1 MVFFRNFLLKYSVHY
16 KVHMLKCIC
25 WRLFTSQTHQDQEIE
40 HSRYLEASWHLLP
53 VRTHISGTNSDHS
66 PGFYLQRFVLQGY
79 HTYFI
84 NVVHRWC
91 RWRRWLIHVNLL
103 SLLGNITP
111 KYVKEAIFFFLWRWK
126 TCAQLWKNVKTQ
138 DESHRCNVAW
148 KKSDTEYIFHDFIF
162 TKLGIRQN

>member
-1 MVFFRNFLLKYSVHY
+1 MVFFRKFLLKYSVHY

-53 VRTHISGTNSDHS
+53 VRTHISSTNGDHL
-66 PGFYLQRFVLQGY
+66 PGFYLQRFVLQGH

-91 RWRRWLIHVNLL
+91 HWRRWLIQCE
-103 SLLGNITP
+103 SF
-111 KYVKEAIFFFLWRWK
+111 IFTGEYNSKVCNKSDFFSFGDEKR
-126 TCAQLWKNVKTQ
+126 AQLWKNVKTR
-138 DESHRCNVAW
+138 DESHRRNVAW